1 MKSNIEIRNDEL
13 KVAMITFKLQDDQES
28 EEYFKNELT
37 KGYFLL
43 PTIDDKKT
51 DEFTFILLSDQNN
64 NNYFQ
69 VYTDLD
75 EYNKWSNSENS
86 KNLVLNFDELTNII
100 ISSGDEVKGLVL
112 NPFNENIVLDKN
124 YLKTI

>member
-75 EYNKWSNSENS
+75 EYNKWSDSENS